1 MKTKIRLALC
11 GLAVLTWV
19 DVGWHAFAAPV
30 REENREPKT
39 TGRESMTHEEAAD
52 NATDVAPPTSGHV
65 LVLEN
70 GRTLQGD
77 IEREGSQ
84 YRVRRS
90 IGETWVPGDKVI
102 RLCANLEEAYDFLRR
117 QANLRDPDERM
128 RLARWCQE
136 HELRDQAMQEV
147 AAAVELRPHNAEYHR
162 LLQSME
168 RAAADKKEDRGARIE
183 DRQSAGSSHPDPRSS
198 PPPVDL
204 TAGAVSQFITKVQ
217 PVLMNTCAGC
227 HGAAH
232 AGPFQLEKVVD
243 NGTVSRRAT
252 QHNLAHVLAQ
262 INTDNVSASPFLT
275 KAVSIHGE
283 GLPSGQPPIKN
294 REAAAYHRLE
304 DWVKQT
310 LENNPQLRERSASN
324 YSGEPGAEGRPA
336 TGGPP
341 KQKKTEDAEAGSPL
355 SQLPPVQKEATEFA
369 VTQPPPPKNVAQP
382 TMPTDPFDP
391 IIFNRQ
397 AHPEKP

>member
-1 MKTKIRLALC
+1 MNTKIRFALC
-11 GLAVLTWV
+11 GMAIIISVGLA
-19 DVGWHAFAAPV
+19 
-30 REENREPKT
+30 
-39 TGRESMTHEEAAD
+39 GRFMGRLGATD
-52 NATDVAPPTSGHV
+52 NAKDMPAPTSGHV

-90 IGETWVPGDKVI
+90 IGETWVSGDKVI
-102 RLCANLEEAYDFLRR
+102 RLCASLEDAYDFLRR

-136 HELRDQAMQEV
+136 HELRNQAMREV
-147 AAAVELRPHNAEYHR
+147 AAAVELRPHNIEYRR

-168 RAAADKKEDRGARIE
+168 RSAAEAKESSPNHPGA
-183 DRQSAGSSHPDPRSS
+183 AHPANKNE

-204 TAGAVSQFITKVQ
+204 TAGSVSQFITKVQ

-227 HGAAH
+227 HGAGH
-232 AGPFQLEKVVD
+232 TGPFQLEKVVD
-243 NGTVSRRAT
+243 NGVVSRRAT

-262 INTDNVSASPFLT
+262 INPDNVAASPLLI
-275 KAVSIHGE
+275 KAISIHGE
-283 GLPSGQPPIKN
+283 ASPSLQLPNGQPPIKN
-294 REAAAYHRLE
+294 REAAAFHRLE
-304 DWVKQT
+304 DWVKQA
-310 LENNPQLRERSASN
+310 LENNPQLRERSASG
-324 YSGEPGAEGRPA
+324 SSPVDVKKEL
-336 TGGPP
+336 
-341 KQKKTEDAEAGSPL
+341 KKTEETETRSPL
-355 SQLPPVQKEATEFA
+355 SQSPSSQKEATEFA
-369 VTQPPPPKNVAQP
+369 ASQPPPPKP

-397 AHPEKP
+397 AHPDKP

>member
-1 MKTKIRLALC
+1 MNTKIRFALC
-11 GLAVLTWV
+11 GLAIIISAGV
-19 DVGWHAFAAPV
+19 A
-30 REENREPKT
+30 
-39 TGRESMTHEEAAD
+39 GRFIGRLGAAD
-52 NATDVAPPTSGHV
+52 DSKDVPPPTSGHV

-90 IGETWVPGDKVI
+90 IGETWVSGDKVI
-102 RLCANLEEAYDFLRR
+102 RLCASLEDAYDFLRR

-136 HELRDQAMQEV
+136 HELRDQAMREV
-147 AAAVELRPHNAEYHR
+147 AAAVDLRPYNVEYRR

-168 RAAADKKEDRGARIE
+168 RSAAEAKESSPNHPGA
-183 DRQSAGSSHPDPRSS
+183 GHPANRNE

-227 HGAAH
+227 HGTAH
-232 AGPFQLEKVVD
+232 PGPFQLEKVVD
-243 NGTVSRRAT
+243 NGVVSRRAT

-262 INTDNVSASPFLT
+262 INADNVSASPFLT

-283 GLPSGQPPIKN
+283 GLPSLQSPSGQPPIKN

-310 LENNPQLRERSASN
+310 LENNPQLRERSGSS

-341 KQKKTEDAEAGSPL
+341 KQKKTEETETGSPL
-355 SQLPPVQKEATEFA
+355 SQSPSSQKEATEFA
-369 VTQPPPPKNVAQP
+369 ASQPPPPKP
-382 TMPTDPFDP
+382 TMPADPFDP

-397 AHPEKP
+397 AHPDKP